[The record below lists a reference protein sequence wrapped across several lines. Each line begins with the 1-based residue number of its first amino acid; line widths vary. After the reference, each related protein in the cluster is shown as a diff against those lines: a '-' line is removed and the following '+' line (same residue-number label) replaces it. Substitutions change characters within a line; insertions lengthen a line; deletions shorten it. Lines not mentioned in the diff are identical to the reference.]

1 MEMRDENQEQISL
14 ADLMPAEHNDPVAVR
29 LRMSGEF
36 RLLWAVLED
45 GIDCYLR
52 YANHPSL
59 TMQDLFRDAEEWIES
74 DEEEWLCSFIAIC
87 RAFQIDPGYLRRGL
101 RQRLRTI
108 RVKRSSTPL
117 KRAA

>member
-14 ADLMPAEHNDPVAVR
+14 ADLMPIQHNDPVAVR

-45 GIDCYLR
+45 AIDCYLR

-59 TMQDLFRDAEEWIES
+59 TMQELFRDAETWIES
-74 DEEEWLCSFIAIC
+74 DEEEWLCSFISIC
-87 RAFQIDPGYLRRGL
+87 EAFQIDPEYLRRGL
-101 RQRLRTI
+101 RQRLQAI
-108 RVKRSSTPL
+108 RAKRSSTPL